1 MEGTPPG
8 EGLPNVRGLP
18 RPRLAVPRPKLQAT
32 KGTAALN
39 PFGANKMTISKE
51 ASLMGYIQQR
61 AATSLRWHQI
71 EKKAGLPGSTTALA
85 TIPKAKAP
93 SFFGKMFSDQ
103 NVGKAALGVA
113 GAGALYGGYKGV
125 QAGQNYLQQDRQERA
140 QQGFNPRG
148 VY

>member
-1 MEGTPPG
+1 MEGTQPG

-39 PFGANKMTISKE
+39 PFGANKMTLKKE
-51 ASLMGYIQQR
+51 ASLMDYVHQR

-71 EKKAGLPGSTTALA
+71 EKKAGLPGATTALA
-85 TIPKAKAP
+85 TIPKPKGP
-93 SFFGKMFSDQ
+93 SFFGKMFSDK
-103 NVGKAALGVA
+103 NVGMAALGTA
-113 GAGALYGGYKGV
+113 GAATLYGGYKGV
-125 QAGQNYLQQDRQERA
+125 QAGQNKIQRDRQARA
-140 QQGFNPRG
+140 QQGFNPKS